1 MNSLPKTSCDIN
13 LDDIDKSL
21 PFLQA
26 DNNSCKTVF
35 VCEFCSVELNQIS
48 ELQDHIEAKHRN
60 RFPFRC
66 EFCTQ
71 RFPSRIDAETHVS
84 AVHTNVIKLHN
95 CVRCGDTFYS
105 LEDLVQHVNVK
116 HVPPITL
123 PPNTVVNN
131 MNHVSAVRTK
141 VIKVQNCVHCGD
153 TFYSLEDLVQHVILK
168 HLTPTTLPPK
178 PPESSEPK
186 RAKMSSNKSKPKSLG
201 KKKSH
206 EVIEIEDDEPG
217 IYLCTV
223 CRQEFNFKTALI
235 RHLKEHSVPI
245 GRDVTEWKYKCT
257 FCTKKFDHIQSLQL
271 HSMIS
276 VCRQGK

>member
-13 LDDIDKSL
+13 LDDIDKTL

-26 DNNSCKTVF
+26 DINSNKTVF
-35 VCEFCSVELNQIS
+35 VCEFCSVELTQIS

-71 RFPSRIDAETHVS
+71 RFPSRIDAESHVT
-84 AVHTNVIKLHN
+84 AVHTKVIKLHN

-105 LEDLVQHVNVK
+105 LEDLVQHVILK
-116 HVPPITL
+116 HLTPITL
-123 PPNTVVNN
+123 PPNTVK
-131 MNHVSAVRTK
+131 S
-141 VIKVQNCVHCGD
+141 
-153 TFYSLEDLVQHVILK
+153 
-168 HLTPTTLPPK
+168 
-178 PPESSEPK
+178 PESPKPK
-186 RAKMSSNKSKPKSLG
+186 RAKMSRSKSNPKCQ
-201 KKKSH
+201 KSH

-271 HSMIS
+271 HSMTS
-276 VCRQGK
+276 VCRQRK